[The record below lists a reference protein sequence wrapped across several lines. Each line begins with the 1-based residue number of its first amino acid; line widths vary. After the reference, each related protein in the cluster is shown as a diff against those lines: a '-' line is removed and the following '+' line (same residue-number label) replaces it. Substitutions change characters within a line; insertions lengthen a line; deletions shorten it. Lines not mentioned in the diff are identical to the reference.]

1 MKNKALEKILLFGT
15 GLYLV
20 TQIAGCTPNNVE
32 VNHLTKVEIR
42 GNQPKKEEPKVEPI
56 PVILDSVYNN
66 EIDAKELSDIMNK
79 SIKEEIEKIEQEKTQ
94 KTTEINASVRREVS
108 LEEVLQGE
116 TMVLLAL
123 GQSQIANYGGTKYAS
138 RERVFNYNLNDGKF
152 YTAVDP
158 LLGTTGDR
166 GNVLTRLGN
175 KIIQKDLYDSVLLVP
190 IAVGASGINSWVS
203 GGSNHNRITKAIN
216 DLKQH
221 NLEPTHILWH
231 QGSYEIAQQSQA
243 GTENYKANFMN
254 IVNSIRNQGV
264 DAPIY
269 VAISTNSYGNTNHFI
284 QQAQRELVNPSL
296 GIYPGPDSDSI
307 TSRWDGIHFSN
318 QGLDQLANGWLHSL
332 VHYP

>member
-1 MKNKALEKILLFGT
+1 MIKTKTAIAST
-15 GLYLV
+15 I
-20 TQIAGCTPNNVE
+20 IAGSIYL
-32 VNHLTKVEIR
+32 LTNFFAPEYIHAISLKNFDEQKEAQKREQKFEIR
-42 GNQPKKEEPKVEPI
+42 PAI
-56 PVILDSVYNN
+56 YDLVYNN
-66 EIDAKELSDIMNK
+66 EVDINSLDDIINK
-79 SIKEEIEKIEQEKTQ
+79 SIQEETEKPEKENQQKNTQ
-94 KTTEINASVRREVS
+94 TNPYVRREVS
-108 LEEVLQGE
+108 LDEVIQGE
-116 TMVLLAL
+116 TMILLAL

-158 LLGTTGDR
+158 LLGTSGNK
-166 GNVLTRLGN
+166 GNVLTRLGD

-190 IAVGASGINSWVS
+190 IAVGASGINSWVP
-203 GGSNHNRITKAIN
+203 GGSNHNRIIDAIKG
-216 DLKQH
+216 LKQH
-221 NLEPTHILWH
+221 NLQPTHILWH

-254 IVNSIRNQGV
+254 IVKGIRNQGV

-269 VAISTNSYGNTNHFI
+269 VAISTNSYGNTNPFI